1 MALSRDDAYA
11 ACLTALRETDFDR
24 YLSCLLVPEDRRG
37 ALAALYAFSAELAR
51 IRDLVREPL
60 PGEVRLQYWRD
71 LVEGQPHGDSDANPL
86 AAGIVHAITEHRLPR
101 AALAA
106 MTEARIFDLYDDP
119 MPDRAT
125 FEGYA
130 GETASTLIQLGTLI
144 LDPDNARN
152 AAEAAGHAGIAQLVA
167 GCLLLLPIHRRR
179 HQVYLPG
186 DILAAV
192 GLDAKGFL
200 DGRTATGS
208 PPPSPLLPVM
218 VGITSRRPARW
229 RHRLQARRG
238 VPFSRW
244 RSPHRSWTGRNGPG
258 QALWIACCSPRSSAA
273 SGGCGARAVACFRQV
288 LRIYDFLTVP
298 LQDRSQVP
306 DLSGGKCRCVLRFSD
321 RRGGCSCR

>member
-24 YLSCLLVPEDRRG
+24 YLACLLVPEDKRG
-37 ALAALYAFSAELAR
+37 PLAALYAFSAELAR
-51 IRDLVREPL
+51 VRDLIREPL

-71 LVEGQPHGDSDANPL
+71 LVEGQPHGDIDANPL
-86 AAGIVHAITEHRLPR
+86 ASGIVHAIAEHRLPR

-130 GETASTLIQLGTLI
+130 GETASALIQLGALI
-144 LDPDNARN
+144 LDPDNARA

-179 HQVYLPG
+179 HQVYVPG

-192 GLDAKGFL
+192 GLDAPGFL
-200 DGRTATGS
+200 DGGDRARVSAAIAAFSGYGRDH
-208 PPPSPLLPVM
+208 LKKARDLAVALPVATRRAFLP
-218 VGITSRRPARW
+218 VALAAPVFDKAERAGAAAFERPLQPSQLSRQWRLWRASRR
-229 RHRLQARRG
+229 L
-238 VPFSRW
+238 F
-244 RSPHRSWTGRNGPG
+244 
-258 QALWIACCSPRSSAA
+258 
-273 SGGCGARAVACFRQV
+273 
-288 LRIYDFLTVP
+288 
-298 LQDRSQVP
+298 
-306 DLSGGKCRCVLRFSD
+306 
-321 RRGGCSCR
+321 

>member
-192 GLDAKGFL
+192 GLDANGFL
-200 DGRTATGS
+200 DGSDRDRISAAVSAFAGYGRDHLKKARALASSLTGTTRRAF
-208 PPPSPLLPVM
+208 LPV
-218 VGITSRRPARW
+218 
-229 RHRLQARRG
+229 
-238 VPFSRW
+238 
-244 RSPHRSWTGRNGPG
+244 
-258 QALWIACCSPRSSAA
+258 ALAA
-273 SGGCGARAVACFRQV
+273 PVLDKAERAGAGA
-288 LRIYDFLTVP
+288 L
-298 LQDRSQVP
+298 DRSLQP
-306 DLSGGKCRCVLRFSD
+306 SQLSRQWRLWRAS
-321 RRGGCSCR
+321 RGMF